1 MKLISRIAL
10 VSLVLVAATS
20 AEATPHA
27 WAAPP
32 GVSGTEIGGSGP
44 PSPPSFL
51 LQLFPPKLIME
62 NQNEISLRPEQV
74 KAIKQAMT
82 AAQSQLVDLQWELD
96 AATEALGKLVAGDK
110 VNEGAALEKLEQV
123 TALEQKVK
131 TANLTLL
138 IRIKN
143 VLDAEQQSKL
153 RSMRFERR
161 IGGPG
166 GHSGGHGG
174 PVPGGPNGP
183 TGMPPPR

>member
-1 MKLISRIAL
+1 M
-10 VSLVLVAATS
+10 
-20 AEATPHA
+20 
-27 WAAPP
+27 
-32 GVSGTEIGGSGP
+32 
-44 PSPPSFL
+44 
-51 LQLFPPKLIME
+51 QLFPPKLIME
-62 NQNEISLRPEQV
+62 NQSEIALRPEQV
-74 KAIKQAMT
+74 KAIKQAMM

-110 VNEGAALEKLEQV
+110 VNEAAALEKLEQV

-166 GHSGGHGG
+166 GPGGHDG
-174 PVPGGPNGP
+174 PGGPM
-183 TGMPPPR
+183 GMPPPP